1 MKLPWLQA
9 DMEALGRSLD
19 ADRLGHA
26 PLLQGPPGI
35 GKSALAQ
42 WLVARILCQAAAAQ
56 RPCGVCRSCLLLQSG
71 THPDLFLG
79 AVPEDK
85 TQITVD
91 VIRDL
96 CSGLQLTPSIGR
108 HRVGLIEP
116 AERMNTNAANAL
128 LKTLEEPSPNSWLV
142 LVTDRPDLLPATVRS
157 RCQKLALRPPPRDE
171 ALRWL
176 QEECVGGE
184 RAQLELA
191 LELSGGAPLKARD
204 LIQGDELRVGLA
216 VRSVL
221 LDLAGGRPVSA
232 SVAEEWATRPEQSW
246 NWVAHWIRQWL
257 GGQMG
262 LSPAAGEEHLAEPAL
277 GRARPGD
284 LARAWQRA
292 LAGRTLADS
301 AIRADLLFGKW
312 LLEWQSIFADDR

>member
-1 MKLPWLQA
+1 MKIPWLLA
-9 DMEALGRSLD
+9 DMEALGCALD

-26 PLLQGPPGI
+26 PLLHGPAGI

-42 WLVARILCQAAAAQ
+42 WLVARILCQASAPE
-56 RPCGVCRSCLLLQSG
+56 RPCGVCRSCLLLQAG

-79 AVPEDK
+79 AVPEGK

-96 CSGLQLTPSIGR
+96 CSGLQLTPSIGQ

-128 LKTLEEPSPNSWLV
+128 LKTLEEPSPKSWLV
-142 LVTDRPDLLPATVRS
+142 LVSDRPDLLPATVRS
-157 RCQKLALRPPPRDE
+157 RCQKLALRPPARDE

-176 QEECVGGE
+176 QDECKGAE
-184 RAQLELA
+184 RGKLELA
-191 LELSGGAPLKARD
+191 LELSGDAPLKARD
-204 LIQGDELRVGLA
+204 LVQGDGLSAGLA
-216 VRSVL
+216 VRQVL
-221 LDLAGGRPVSA
+221 LDLAAGRSVSA

-246 NWVAHWIRQWL
+246 NWIAHWIRHWL
-257 GGQMG
+257 GSQMG
-262 LSPAAGEEHLAEPAL
+262 LPAAAGDEDLPDMGA
-277 GRARPGD
+277 GRARTAD

-292 LAGRTLADS
+292 LLGRTLADS

-312 LLEWQSIFADDR
+312 LLEWQAIFADER